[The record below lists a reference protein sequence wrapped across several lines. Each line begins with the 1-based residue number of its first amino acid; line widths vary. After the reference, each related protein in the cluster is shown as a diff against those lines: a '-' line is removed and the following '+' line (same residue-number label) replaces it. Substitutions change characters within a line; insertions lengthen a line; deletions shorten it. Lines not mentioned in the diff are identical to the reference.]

1 MVAYHESGH
10 ALVAEL
16 APGADR
22 VSKISIIP
30 RAVAALG
37 YTQQLPT
44 EDCYLMTRS
53 ELVTRIHVL
62 LGRRVAE
69 EMIFSGAS
77 TGSQNDLQEA
87 TQIARTMVTQF
98 GMSEKIG
105 LVSFEG
111 TPFDS
116 PRPDPR
122 IKGIQ
127 RQHRT
132 LDR

>member
-1 MVAYHESGH
+1 
-10 ALVAEL
+10 
-16 APGADR
+16 

-37 YTQQLPT
+37 YTQQPPT
-44 EDCYLMTRS
+44 EDRYLITRS

-62 LGRRVAE
+62 LGRRIAE
-69 EMIFSGAS
+69 EMIFSGVS
-77 TGSQNDLQEA
+77 TGAQNDLQEA
-87 TQIARTMVTQF
+87 TEIARTIVTQF

-105 LVSFEG
+105 LVSFER